1 MFIHS
6 LSVVIKA
13 VFLLDKTVCSPSL
26 LFDKAAWQLSHGKKR
41 VTEAVQ
47 RGVLDLYAN
56 CRKVEPGTAAIH
68 RQQCAVAQNV
78 HHALA
83 EDAGGQQMQ
92 GELAQIVDN
101 GVAGVATAL
110 ITNDHI
116 VITGEQVYH
125 AALAFVTPVNSHN
138 GAI

>member
-78 HHALA
+78 QHRHRTTLR
-83 EDAGGQQMQ
+83 
-92 GELAQIVDN
+92 
-101 GVAGVATAL
+101 T
-110 ITNDHI
+110 
-116 VITGEQVYH
+116 
-125 AALAFVTPVNSHN
+125 
-138 GAI
+138 